1 MPRNKPEHTYPIDN
15 LEIEVNGREM
25 IINGYAKY
33 ELEDES
39 SGEYLDPPHMFARFV
54 RLKITGWMPVKVT
67 KQDDFQGLTKSDIKA
82 LEDSILDSLNENMEL
97 CEYLASEIK
106 DDENE

>member
-1 MPRNKPEHTYPIDN
+1 MSSKPELSYPIDN

-39 SGEYLDPPHMFARFV
+39 SGEYLDPPHMFARFT
-54 RLKITGWMPVKVT
+54 RLKITNWMPVKVT
-67 KQDDFQGLTKSDIKA
+67 KQDDFQGLTKDDLKA
-82 LEDSILDSLNENMEL
+82 LEDSILDNLNENMEL